1 MPAWVSAELKALQ
14 DMSRGIAEN
23 TDLKE
28 VKAIRD
34 RAEAARHYAQSNGM
48 GLKTQNQAAEVKLRA
63 ERRAGKLLAGL
74 IKRGG
79 DRKSTTHNEHLK
91 LSDLGIDHNQSAR
104 WQREAAVPDDVL
116 EEYLAA
122 TKEDGK
128 PITASGLLRLKR
140 MLAQKQ
146 QQHRQLRQ
154 F

>member
-1 MPAWVSAELKALQ
+1 MTSKMTRQQP
-14 DMSRGIAEN
+14 
-23 TDLKE
+23 TFDLKTLNRVAQALAE
-28 VKAIRD
+28 TSDLAQVKAIRD
-34 RAEAARHYAQSNGM
+34 RAEAARHNAQCNGM

-104 WQREAAVPDDVL
+104 WQREASVPDDVF

-122 TKEDGK
+122 AKEDGK

-140 MLAQKQ
+140 ILAK
-146 QQHRQLRQ
+146 
-154 F
+154 